1 MDKYQLEVFNKI
13 SKFELNSEKGNGN
26 IEIEKDALSLIQNE
40 NFNICNYF
48 MEFESNAIETVKVD
62 DETYQAVNE
71 KFKIDIDFN
80 NQASQIELI
89 GKNDIIEPIVLK
101 LKYVSANKEKYNKK
115 LANEKRRALLEVMD
129 ATIAYGDNL
138 INIYWNL
145 VNDKIDKTKV
155 TLYLDRENRF
165 LTEKSF
171 ANDTRYASFNDLAY
185 GSYYFVVTQY
195 SGEKEVI
202 ESDKLW
208 FTISKPQPA
217 PINVNC
223 DGGRRTVRI

>member
-13 SKFELNSEKGNGN
+13 SKFELNSPKGNGN

-62 DETYQAVNE
+62 DKIYSAVNGQ
-71 KFKIDIDFN
+71 FKIDIDFN
-80 NQASQIELI
+80 NQATQIELI
-89 GKNDIIEPIVLK
+89 GKNDIIDPIVLR

-115 LANEKRRALLEVMD
+115 LADEKRQALLEVMEVSV
-129 ATIAYGDNL
+129 AQGDDLVNV
-138 INIYWNL
+138 YWNL

-155 TLYLDRENRF
+155 TLYLDANNRF
-165 LTEKSF
+165 LAEKSF

-202 ESDKLW
+202 ESNKLW
-208 FTISKPQPA
+208 FTISKPE
-217 PINVNC
+217 PIKVNC
-223 DGGRRTVRI
+223 NGGKHTVII